1 MIIRIIRKTW
11 GHRGFPFRLLKAVF
25 YKLKFRRFGWL
36 SYVNKPLRIDGAKRI
51 SVGNKCTIQYKTWLA
66 ALPLTGQ
73 DAQLVIE
80 DGCNIG
86 NFNHIYST
94 HSVILRRNV
103 LTADKVYISDNLHG
117 YEDITIP
124 ICRQPIVQKPVVEIG
139 EGSWLGEN
147 VCVIGA
153 KIGKHCVIGANSVVT
168 KDIPDYSIAVGAPA
182 KVIKQYDFNENKWKR
197 FDSKKGDEAPMGGVI
212 SSVSYLKR
220 KPFFKKYHFTD
231 VIKSPIIITP
241 HCIELGENVH
251 IGYHARIEGVERWN
265 NKTFSPQIIFGD
277 GASVQQNL
285 HLTCANRVVIG
296 ANTAIAANVTIT
308 DIHHSYDDVEIPIEH
323 QMIQVKEVII
333 GEDCKIYN
341 NAVILP
347 GVHIGKHVTIGAN
360 SVVNHDIPEYSVAVG
375 NPANVV
381 KKYNFE
387 TKEWIKVQ

>member
-1 MIIRIIRKTW
+1 ML
-11 GHRGFPFRLLKAVF
+11 PFRILKAIF
-25 YKLKFRRFGWL
+25 YKFKLGQFGML
-36 SYVNKPLRIDGAKRI
+36 SYINSPLRIDGAKRI
-51 SVGNKCTIQYKTWLA
+51 FIGDKCTIQYKTWLA
-66 ALPLTGQ
+66 SNPLTGKN
-73 DAQLVIE
+73 AELVIE
-80 DGCNIG
+80 DGCSIG

-94 HSVILRRNV
+94 HRVVLHKNV

-117 YEDITIP
+117 YEDISTP
-124 ICRQPIVQKPVVEIG
+124 ISHQPIVQKSHVEIG

-197 FDSKKGDEAPMGGVI
+197 FDGKKGDEATMGVI
-212 SSVSYLKR
+212 SYLQR
-220 KPFFKKYHFTD
+220 KPFFKRYHFTD
-231 VIKSPIIITP
+231 EIKSPIIITP

-251 IGYHARIEGVERWN
+251 IGFHARIEGVERWN

-308 DIHHSYDDVEIPIEH
+308 DIHHSYDYVEIPIEK

-375 NPANVV
+375 NPAKVV